1 MCRNRTSKLNA
12 FPSVCTAFP
21 NTHYPVKA
29 GNFLLNVCADVGH
42 SGCAVGGQGCEGDQ
56 LPRLWWEHTSQGK
69 TNIYPF
75 FSNDV
80 QFFSPQYPYIYI
92 YLFYRRSLYLSF
104 MWEIRSLACLELRG
118 WSKSSPLNYLGW
130 RDVDSVPSW
139 AHWAWVLI
147 FGQVKAIYVL
157 FHQLADVY
165 CPQTIL
171 HLIHNA
177 GWGSSA
183 QVRLYMRDNPFFCE
197 TPSCCLCTV

>member
-1 MCRNRTSKLNA
+1 MLATVVVLWVGKAARVISFPDCDESIPRKVRPIPIHLSLMMYSFFPPSIHIFTS
-12 FPSVCTAFP
+12 T
-21 NTHYPVKA
+21 
-29 GNFLLNVCADVGH
+29 
-42 SGCAVGGQGCEGDQ
+42 
-56 LPRLWWEHTSQGK
+56 W
-69 TNIYPF
+69 
-75 FSNDV
+75 
-80 QFFSPQYPYIYI
+80 
-92 YLFYRRSLYLSF
+92 FYRRSLYLSF

-165 CPQTIL
+165 CPQKIL

-177 GWGSSA
+177 GWGISA
-183 QVRLYMRDNPFFCE
+183 QVRSHMRDNPFFCE

>member
-1 MCRNRTSKLNA
+1 MPFPPCALSFQTHTTPWKQVIFYWMCVQMLATVVVLWVGKAARVIS
-12 FPSVCTAFP
+12 FPDCDESI
-21 NTHYPVKA
+21 
-29 GNFLLNVCADVGH
+29 
-42 SGCAVGGQGCEGDQ
+42 
-56 LPRLWWEHTSQGK
+56 PRKVRPISIHLSLMM
-69 TNIYPF
+69 YSF
-75 FSNDV
+75 F
-80 QFFSPQYPYIYI
+80 FPQYPYIYI